1 MATSSLRQ
9 YLKGFPL
16 LVRMKRYV
24 WMPFSELARMRRRL
38 WRRWFDPTRGR
49 GTTQLNVLRAFPQF
63 RPYSAGSYEDKSN
76 IAIQTINRT
85 FPSLSSFASSLL
97 RRQSLEIKPIQK
109 FPQSS
114 DELDAA
120 AQIKE
125 LLDGYGSDKAAQDYH
140 NLYGP
145 ILKDREAITGVLEIG
160 IGTNNTDVVSNMGM
174 NGKPGASLRA
184 FRDYLSNAQ
193 VYGAD
198 IDKRILFEESRIKT
212 FFVDQ
217 RNPDSFEALKQ
228 SIPTDLDLIIDD
240 GLHSPDANIATLQ
253 FALSKLK
260 TGGWVVIEDI
270 ATEAQPIWEVVAALL
285 PANYRS
291 HLLVAEEEMVF
302 AVKRLS

>member
-1 MATSSLRQ
+1 MTTSSLRQ

-16 LVRMKRYV
+16 LVRTKRYV
-24 WMPFSELARMRRRL
+24 WMQFSELARMRRRI
-38 WRRWFDPTRGR
+38 WRRLFDPTRGR
-49 GTTQLNVLRAFPQF
+49 GTTQLNVLRTFPQF
-63 RPYSAGSYEDKSN
+63 RPYSAGAYKDKSN

-85 FPSLSSFASSLL
+85 FPSLSSFSSSL
-97 RRQSLEIKPIQK
+97 RRQSLEIKPIKK
-109 FPQSS
+109 FPQSN
-114 DELDAA
+114 DDLAAA

-125 LLDGYGSDKAAQDYH
+125 LLDRYGSDKAIQDYH

-145 ILKDREAITGVLEIG
+145 ILKDREAIRGVLEIG
-160 IGTNNTDVVSNMGM
+160 IGTNNTDVVSNMGT

-217 RNPDSFEALKQ
+217 RNPDSFEALRQ

-260 TGGWVVIEDI
+260 AGGWVVIEDI

-291 HLLVAEEEMVF
+291 HLLIAEEEMVF